1 LLLSKRQIVFSPKK
15 LSFVFVKNFSKMVN
29 DCQNSAVDFHDWA
42 SQKPLKQDKDVCSMN
57 FTKRFVDFDVD
68 NEAYMYDD
76 APSAEK
82 PLVDIDP
89 SEGRKMG
96 NLLMSM
102 LTESDEVQ
110 LPMPAF
116 LKPPQSHSSEAAPR
130 HRLLASAPCFV
141 PGYATTTQHSSPY
154 ATPPPELEDPPA
166 PQHGRFSM
174 FGGASISAFL
184 PIVIEAANLVFGSDL
199 EEVDDS
205 GDSFVIRVGGDWRRQ
220 GGGDPQT
227 ILNALSQALW
237 PRLENVLTIEN
248 NIIPRRTWLSVA
260 CKDMSSTSKDQC
272 WDFMTSG
279 YCRRGGAC
287 RWAHCKAQKFDIEV
301 MYC

>member
-1 LLLSKRQIVFSPKK
+1 MK
-15 LSFVFVKNFSKMVN
+15 
-29 DCQNSAVDFHDWA
+29 QN
-42 SQKPLKQDKDVCSMN
+42 KDVSSMN
-57 FTKRFVDFDVD
+57 FSKRFVDFDID

-102 LTESDEVQ
+102 LTESDQ
-110 LPMPAF
+110 LQLAAPPARA
-116 LKPPQSHSSEAAPR
+116 PPEAAPR
-130 HRLLASAPCFV
+130 HRLLASAPSFV
-141 PGYATTTQHSSPY
+141 PAYATTTQHSSPY

-174 FGGASISAFL
+174 FGGTSISAFL
-184 PIVIEAANLVFGSDL
+184 PIVMEAANIVFGSDL

-220 GGGDPQT
+220 GAGDPQT
-227 ILNALSQALW
+227 VLDALSQALW

-248 NIIPRRTWLSVA
+248 NIIPRRTWVSVA
-260 CKDMSSTSKDQC
+260 CKDTSSTSKDQC
-272 WDFMTSG
+272 WDFMTTS

-287 RWAHCKAQKFDIEV
+287 RWAHCRAQKFDVEV